1 MKLSKILIYILF
13 LGLVGSQLSLIFMKV
28 GLSDPYDYG
37 YFVGKIIVVVITFII
52 FRIVLKF
59 INK

>member
-1 MKLSKILIYILF
+1 
-13 LGLVGSQLSLIFMKV
+13 MKV